1 VMQVL
6 IDSHQHYWQL
16 ARGDYGWLTEESGVL
31 YRDYL
36 PKDLLPILER
46 HGIRQS
52 IVVQAAPTLDETIFL
67 LALAKENLSIAGVV
81 GWVDMESLDSQAL
94 LSKLAQDPKFLG
106 IRPMLQDIND
116 PEWVLGGLLAP
127 TFNAL
132 IENGLSFDALI
143 LPHHLYIIEILA
155 ERYPKLRIVIDH
167 AAKPNIASSE
177 IDDWSRAIKSI
188 ATHQNV
194 YCKLSGLVTEAG
206 ERATK
211 GALQPYV
218 DCLIESF
225 GAKRLM
231 WGSDWPVVKTSMEYE
246 QWLVMANELISEL
259 TDMEQRQIR
268 GVTAH
273 EFYCLSGS

>member
-1 VMQVL
+1 MQVL

>member
-1 VMQVL
+1 MMQVL